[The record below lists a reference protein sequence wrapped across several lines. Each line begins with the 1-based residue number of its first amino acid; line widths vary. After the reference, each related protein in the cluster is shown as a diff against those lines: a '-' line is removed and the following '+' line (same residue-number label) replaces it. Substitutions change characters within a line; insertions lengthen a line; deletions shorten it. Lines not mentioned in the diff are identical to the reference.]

1 MNIGFN
7 LQLVQTQKLIM
18 TPELWQAIKLLQY
31 SNLELSSFIQK
42 EIEENPVVENTN
54 EAADEIRIQKNEE
67 SDESVNLI
75 LTTHKDDIWRV
86 IWKEWKVVWAMR
98 TLLRVLWA
106 KLWKKITLTVV
117 EPDKL

>member
-1 MNIGFN
+1 MKD
-7 LQLVQTQKLIM
+7 L
-18 TPELWQAIKLLQY
+18 
-31 SNLELSSFIQK
+31 
-42 EIEENPVVENTN
+42 EIEMLAWIVKYLVEN
-54 EAADEIRIQKNEE
+54 EDEIRIQKNEE
-67 SDESVNLI
+67 SDWSVNLV

-106 KLWKKITLTVV
+106 KLDKKITLTVI

>member
-1 MNIGFN
+1 MKD
-7 LQLVQTQKLIM
+7 L
-18 TPELWQAIKLLQY
+18 
-31 SNLELSSFIQK
+31 
-42 EIEENPVVENTN
+42 EIEMLAWIVKFLVEN
-54 EAADEIRIQKNEE
+54 EDEIRIQKNEE
-67 SDESVNLI
+67 SDESVNLV

-117 EPDKL
+117 EPDQL

>member
-1 MNIGFN
+1 MKD
-7 LQLVQTQKLIM
+7 L
-18 TPELWQAIKLLQY
+18 
-31 SNLELSSFIQK
+31 
-42 EIEENPVVENTN
+42 EIEMLAWIVKFLVEN
-54 EAADEIRIQKNEE
+54 EDDIRIQKTEE

-106 KLWKKITLTVV
+106 KLWKKITLTVI